1 MQTNTSAFTHNS
13 HGTLPI
19 SSHSFFSVR
28 SCGVVVVVVTAITAA
43 AAAAVAVVVSTKFSV
58 AYQFPY
64 LFFFFLFFQQNSR
77 KIGTTNICEKDSF
90 YRKTKTYPD
99 NFWIFLF
106 CFFFISFIF
115 LPE

>member
-43 AAAAVAVVVSTKFSV
+43 AAAAVAVVVV
-58 AYQFPY
+58 AAAAAAAAIAERAY
-64 LFFFFLFFQQNSR
+64 
-77 KIGTTNICEKDSF
+77 
-90 YRKTKTYPD
+90 
-99 NFWIFLF
+99 
-106 CFFFISFIF
+106 
-115 LPE
+115 